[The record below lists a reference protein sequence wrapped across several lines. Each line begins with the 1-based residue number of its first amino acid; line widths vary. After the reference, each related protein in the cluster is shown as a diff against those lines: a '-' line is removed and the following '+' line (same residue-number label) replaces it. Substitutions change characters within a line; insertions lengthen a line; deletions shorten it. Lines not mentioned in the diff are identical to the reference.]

1 MVKPQFLTTI
11 HRIKT
16 SLSWFLLLCLI
27 TADLYAIPSF
37 TENVVST
44 AADGVWGVY
53 VADVDGDGDRDIIRA
68 SREDNKGGGKEK
80 RKRKK
85 IKKETHKKHQALEKG
100 AE

>member
-1 MVKPQFLTTI
+1 MVIPQFLTTI

-53 VADVDGDGDRDIIRA
+53 VADVDGDGDLDIIRA
-68 SREDNKGGGKEK
+68 LV
-80 RKRKK
+80 
-85 IKKETHKKHQALEKG
+85 TLAM
-100 AE
+100 